1 MKKFKTLEG
10 KEIELYGEVKEYGIL
25 ENDDNYGLY
34 ELCDKDNENSFET
47 VDVIEENGMMYV
59 DYDEVSD
66 WADNNIVLGQII
78 NK

>member
-10 KEIELYGEVKEYGIL
+10 IEIVLYGEVKEYGIL

-47 VDVIEENGMMYV
+47 VDVIEENGILYV
-59 DYDEVSD
+59 DYNEVSD